1 MVAEGTEI
9 QYAWGTWNPWQG
21 CTKKRPLLG
30 CQNCYMWREKRWHG
44 QDPARVVRSADSTFR
59 APLRWARQWK
69 PGSGEWRALSC
80 SWSDFFHPAAD
91 EWREEAWAIMRTTAI
106 TAPGLFYLVL
116 TKWPERIQGCLPAD
130 WGDGYANVVLMVT
143 IESPEV
149 VPDMDILRGV
159 PALLRGVSCEP
170 LLGDLGHLDLSG
182 FGWLVDGGESG
193 PVARPA
199 DHEWFHSLRRQ
210 ALDAGIPYFHK
221 QNGGNR
227 KVNGA
232 WGGRELEGSTWGGVP
247 ELLPL
252 ALEHQARALEK

>member
-1 MVAEGTEI
+1 M
-9 QYAWGTWNPWQG
+9 
-21 CTKKRPLLG
+21 
-30 CQNCYMWREKRWHG
+30 
-44 QDPARVVRSADSTFR
+44 
-59 APLRWARQWK
+59 
-69 PGSGEWRALSC
+69 C
-80 SWSDFFHPAAD
+80 SSD
-91 EWREEAWAIMRTTAI
+91 
-106 TAPGLFYLVL
+106 L
-116 TKWPERIQGCLPAD
+116 
-130 WGDGYANVVLMVT
+130 
-143 IESPEV
+143 EV

-252 ALEHQARALEK
+252 ALEHQARALKNQELRGCAGLRRCRWKGDRWLRSSLWKVPRRNSRVPTA